1 LDRGYDLKQLTLLVT
16 NSFLRLVSN
25 KELGNYINGNC
36 LEIYFKTV
44 LG

>member
-1 LDRGYDLKQLTLLVT
+1 MGCGRRRAEVF
-16 NSFLRLVSN
+16 SFLYTNLT